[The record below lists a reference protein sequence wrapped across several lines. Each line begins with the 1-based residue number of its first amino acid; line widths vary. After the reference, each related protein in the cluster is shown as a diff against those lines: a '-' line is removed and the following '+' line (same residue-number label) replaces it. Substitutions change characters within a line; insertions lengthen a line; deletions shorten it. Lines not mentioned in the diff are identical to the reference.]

1 MSQSYG
7 KGANPQA
14 GAGEPNYTSSTDS
27 VCPRHPDRPSL
38 IRCQRC
44 DRPACVECQRRAA
57 VGVQCVDCV
66 SEAEHSQRQSAPRT
80 VVGAEPVRTLPV
92 VTYTIMGLCA
102 VIFAL
107 QFIGLDRTLSQWF
120 MFAPFRSLAMPWTFL
135 TSGFLHGGIA
145 HVGLNLY
152 ALWAVGQFLERA
164 LGHWRY
170 LAVFLVSVFGGHTA
184 VLLLS
189 SIGTDSWFTGTVGAS
204 GGLFG
209 LFGALLILQRRL
221 GAESTQVLI
230 LIVLNFVIGFL
241 YPGISWQGHLGGLIA
256 GAATVGLFFAT
267 RPTVEPG
274 ADRVALA
281 KKSAMRHGAVVAG
294 LMVLM
299 LAACAVKW
307 WLAATTVY
315 LA

>member
-7 KGANPQA
+7 KGADPKP
-14 GAGEPNYTSSTDS
+14 GGGEPDYTSSAAP

-57 VGVQCVDCV
+57 VGIQCVDCV
-66 SEAEHSQRQSAPRT
+66 SEAEHSQRQSMPRT
-80 VVGAEPVRTLPV
+80 VVGAEPVQNAPI
-92 VTYTIMGLCA
+92 VTYTIMGICA
-102 VIFAL
+102 VLFVL
-107 QFIGLDRTLSQWF
+107 QMLGMDRAVSEWF
-120 MFAPFRSLAMPWTFL
+120 MFAPFRSFAMPWTL
-135 TSGFLHGGIA
+135 VTSGFLHGSLA

-152 ALWAVGQFLERA
+152 ALWAVGQYLERA

-170 LAVFLVSVFGGHTA
+170 LAVFLVSVLGGHVA
-184 VLLLS
+184 VLLFAS
-189 SIGTDSWFTGTVGAS
+189 VATDAWFTGTVGAS

-209 LFGALLILQRRL
+209 MFGALLILQRRL

-230 LIVLNFVIGFL
+230 LIVLNFVIGFI
-241 YPGISWQGHLGGLIA
+241 YPNISWQGHLGGLVV

-267 RPTVEPG
+267 RPTAEPG
-274 ADRVALA
+274 ADRVAVA
-281 KKSAMRHGAVVAG
+281 KRSAIRHGAVVAG
-294 LMVLM
+294 IVVL
-299 LAACAVKW
+299 LFAACAVKW
-307 WLAATTVY
+307 WFASQAGY

>member
-1 MSQSYG
+1 MTQSYG
-7 KGANPQA
+7 KGADPSPSPR
-14 GAGEPNYTSSTDS
+14 EPENTPA
-27 VCPRHPDRPSL
+27 VCPRHPGRPSL

-44 DRPACVECQRRAA
+44 DRPACAECQRRAA
-57 VGVQCVDCV
+57 VGIQCVDCV
-66 SEAEHSQRQSAPRT
+66 SEAERSQRQSAPRT
-80 VVGAEPVRTLPV
+80 VMGAESVRSAPI
-92 VTYTIMGLCA
+92 VTYTIMGICVA
-102 VIFAL
+102 IFAL
-107 QFIGLDRTLSQWF
+107 QMLGLDHTLSEWL

-152 ALWAVGQFLERA
+152 ALWAVGQVLERS

-184 VLLLS
+184 VLLLA
-189 SIGTDSWFTGTVGAS
+189 SIGTEAWFTGTVGAS

-209 LFGALLILQRRL
+209 MFGALLILQRRL
-221 GAESTQVLI
+221 GSESAQVLI
-230 LIVLNFVIGFL
+230 LIVLNFAIGFL

-267 RPTVEPG
+267 RPTAEPG

-294 LMVLM
+294 LTVLM

-307 WLAATTVY
+307 WFAATTVY